1 MAWQDEL
8 DSAYAQYKDR
18 GKFTYDPQTDAGYK
32 QYEQAY
38 LKMGRQAMKDT
49 VGQASALTGGYG
61 NSYAATAGA
70 QQYMNFAGQ
79 AAQAIPQFQNMAMQ
93 QYQMEGDRLVNQY
106 NMAASGRDFDYRKE
120 RDAVADSQ
128 WQQQFDY
135 QKSRDAVSDQ
145 HWQREFDATYDRWKQ
160 EFLYQQGRD
169 KVSDQHWQKEYDA
182 TYDRWAK
189 EFARQQQRDAVSDS
203 QWQQSFG
210 YQQTRDAASDAQWQK
225 TFDYQQSSDAVS
237 DSHWQ
242 QTFDYQKQQDAADR
256 AYKYAALNKSSGD
269 EEVVTDPYKGAKYA
283 DYLHEYI
290 ERADTVGVQDAIDML
305 NWWVTEKRITKEDAQ
320 EIRKTYANSSLD
332 ARYGSKDNRRRNVDS
347 RTGLPW
353 GY

>member
-225 TFDYQQSSDAVS
+225 TFDYQQSRDAVS

-256 AYKYAALNKSSGD
+256 AYKYAALNKSSGGSGSGG
-269 EEVVTDPYKGAKYA
+269 TKSSKTGTASASDPYKGAKYA
-283 DYLHEYI
+283 DYLNAYVQLAETD
-290 ERADTVGVQDAIDML
+290 ERDAGEML
-305 NWWVTEKRITKEDAQ
+305 RTWKAEHRITDKEAQ
-320 EIRKTYANSSLD
+320 QIRSYFVDTH
-332 ARYGSKDNRRRNVDS
+332 YGPRKS
-347 RTGLPW
+347 
-353 GY
+353 

>member
-38 LKMGRQAMKDT
+38 LKMGRQAMKDA
-49 VGQASALTGGYG
+49 VGQASAMTGGYG

-79 AAQAIPQFQNMAMQ
+79 AAQAIPTFQNMAMQ
-93 QYQMEGDRLVNQY
+93 QYQLEGDRLMNQY
-106 NMAASGRDFDYRKE
+106 NMAADGRNFDYQKE

-135 QKSRDAVSDQ
+135 QKGRDAVSDQ
-145 HWQREFDATYDRWKQ
+145 HWQKEFDATYDRWRQ

-182 TYDRWAK
+182 TYDRWRQ
-189 EFARQQQRDAVSDS
+189 EFDRQKQRDAVADSQWQQSFGYQQQRDAVSDS
-203 QWQQSFG
+203 QWQQTFG
-210 YQQTRDAASDAQWQK
+210 HQKERDK
-225 TFDYQQSSDAVS
+225 VS
-237 DSHWQ
+237 DSQWQ
-242 QTFDYQKQQDAADR
+242 QTFDYQKQQDAAER
-256 AYKYAALNKSSGD
+256 AYKYAALNRSSSGGSSGKSGTT
-269 EEVVTDPYKGAKYA
+269 ETDPYKGAKYA
-283 DYLHEYI
+283 DYLKAYEELANEDLAEAQAMLKQWVD
-290 ERADTVGVQDAIDML
+290 ER
-305 NWWVTEKRITKEDAQ
+305 RITKEQALS
-320 EIRKTYANSSLD
+320 IRNTW
-332 ARYGSKDNRRRNVDS
+332 GEH
-347 RTGLPW
+347 TGRP
-353 GY
+353 GRFINPDTKKPY